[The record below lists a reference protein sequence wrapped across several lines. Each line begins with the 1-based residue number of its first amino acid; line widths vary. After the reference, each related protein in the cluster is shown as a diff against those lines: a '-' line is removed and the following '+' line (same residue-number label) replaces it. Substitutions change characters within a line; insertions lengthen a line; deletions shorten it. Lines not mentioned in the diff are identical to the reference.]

1 MLRPPRGGPH
11 GGMGYMTPSVK
22 LGLTTS
28 KVNWHKTHRC
38 AKVGGGLQVIESANY
53 EVTQV

>member
-1 MLRPPRGGPH
+1 MLRPPKGGPH

-22 LGLTTS
+22 LGWTTS
-28 KVNWHKTHRC
+28 KVNWHKTHRS

-53 EVTQV
+53 EGTQV

>member
-22 LGLTTS
+22 LGLNPN
-28 KVNWHKTHRC
+28 KVSWHKTHRS
-38 AKVGGGLQVIESANY
+38 AKVGGRLRVAKSANY
-53 EVTQV
+53 EGTQV